1 MYIHIY
7 MCIYTQIHDIITLTL
22 EGAAESLAL
31 VGFTDTAL
39 SVTISEGFRD
49 AATTGAFEGCY

>member
-1 MYIHIY
+1 
-7 MCIYTQIHDIITLTL
+7 MCINTQIHDIITLTL